1 MFAAPTRTAA
11 RLHQHVAR
19 VGIRPRR
26 VPVQSAQS
34 SAGWNDESTRAFTDA
49 EEEPDI
55 STGRSKIPVL
65 QRLRDAASAIFKWA
79 WLAVLLGA
87 VACLRMMSGAAA
99 TDCGSRANLSQ
110 ARHMQQAPYASIS
123 ISDHNSQQTMS
134 KVLVYRLQKVRR
146 HPFVLPG
153 PGPGVNHCDS
163 KHRRT
168 SCMCNTVLQ
177 IYMQ

>member
-11 RLHQHVAR
+11 RLHQLVAR
-19 VGIRPRR
+19 VGTRPRR

-34 SAGWNDESTRAFTDA
+34 SAGWSDESTRAFTDAA

-87 VACLRMMSGAAA
+87 VACLRLMSGAAA
-99 TDCGSRANLSQ
+99 TDFGSRANLSQ

-134 KVLVYRLQKVRR
+134 KVIVYRLQKVRR
-146 HPFVLPG
+146 HPFVLPRG
-153 PGPGVNHCDS
+153 TWTRSWCESP
-163 KHRRT
+163 
-168 SCMCNTVLQ
+168 
-177 IYMQ
+177 